1 MLAEVQPTDKQE
13 QVKALQAK
21 GKVVAMV
28 GDGVNDAPAL
38 AQAAMHP
45 ACALHHMHMHMHVH
59 VHVHVHMQPVHCM
72 RAAPPL
78 LRPTLASRSA
88 AARMWRSRRPT
99 SSL

>member
-38 AQAAMHP
+38 AQAAMH
-45 ACALHHMHMHMHVH
+45 MHMHVH
-59 VHVHVHMQPVHCM
+59 VHVHVHMQPVHCIH
-72 RAAPPL
+72 AALPL
-78 LRPTLASRSA
+78 LRPT
-88 AARMWRSRRPT
+88 
-99 SSL
+99 